1 MASPPSSPKPP
12 HDAPAALA
20 FAAAPAADP
29 GAGVTA
35 QAPRRHAG
43 PAMSKVLL
51 PKKGAG
57 APKKGG
63 LGAKK
68 LTEKVDAGIYA
79 QSPAAPESTPTRG
92 DGGGDE
98 GAAPP
103 ARSDRFAYDGL
114 VNAAASAKGREVKRG
129 DDIFGDMAVTA
140 PQPVA
145 SHAAHR
151 VAEED
156 ADATAQKRFADAK
169 SISSDTYHG
178 RDRPGELDTPA
189 RDTRLQR
196 FQGAQ
201 AISSSDFYGDDEA
214 PRGAGDFLDEGAAA
228 LVGRLAVQARNDVE
242 AMKRAAG
249 KIAGIARSFL

>member
-1 MASPPSSPKPP
+1 MASPSSSPPKPA

-20 FAAAPAADP
+20 FAAAPAADA
-29 GAGVTA
+29 GAGVTT

-79 QSPAAPESTPTRG
+79 QSPAAPESTPPRG

-129 DDIFGDMAVTA
+129 DDIF
-140 PQPVA
+140 
-145 SHAAHR
+145 
-151 VAEED
+151 
-156 ADATAQKRFADAK
+156 
-169 SISSDTYHG
+169 
-178 RDRPGELDTPA
+178 
-189 RDTRLQR
+189 
-196 FQGAQ
+196 
-201 AISSSDFYGDDEA
+201 
-214 PRGAGDFLDEGAAA
+214 
-228 LVGRLAVQARNDVE
+228 
-242 AMKRAAG
+242 
-249 KIAGIARSFL
+249 